1 MVPAT
6 VNDHACDD
14 SPGIVPPGSSHTA
27 AAPCVLGP
35 VDYEALYVHGPEGV
49 LFTSPDG
56 PVLAANP
63 AACAILG
70 MTEEE
75 ICRAGRPGLAD
86 PDDPRW
92 DALVA
97 LRDRHGHATGVA
109 RMRRGDGSFAE
120 MEMSARVF
128 TDDAGRQRTCTV
140 LHDVTERVALEER
153 LQAMA
158 ARLHELSMTD
168 ELTGLRNRRA
178 AMTLG
183 AQLVDL
189 ADRQRQ
195 QVQILFVDVD
205 GLKAR
210 NDTFGHAAGDSALR
224 AVATALAAAFRRSD
238 VVARIGGDE
247 FLVVAMGVDAL
258 DRAALE
264 HRLRRS
270 LAGTDGTVAGGRV
283 QVSLG
288 WVTRPVGDP
297 TPFETWVS
305 RADHAMYSSR
315 VASHDQRTSPRSG
328 PAC

>member
-1 MVPAT
+1 VVPAS
-6 VNDHACDD
+6 VDGQACDD
-14 SPGIVPPGSSHTA
+14 STAVIPPGPRA
-27 AAPCVLGP
+27 AAVPCVLGP
-35 VDYEALYVHGPEGV
+35 ADYQALYVHGPEGV
-49 LFTSPDG
+49 LFTAPDG
-56 PVLAANP
+56 AVLAANP
-63 AACAILG
+63 AACTILA

-120 MEMSARVF
+120 IEMSAQIF
-128 TDDAGRQRTCTV
+128 TDDVGRRRTCTV
-140 LHDVTERVALEER
+140 LRDVTERVALEER

-305 RADHAMYSSR
+305 RADHAMYSTR
-315 VASHDQRTSPRSG
+315 VALPDQRASHRSG
-328 PAC
+328 PTC